1 MQITINWPLLLLLTF
16 LICGSLFKEI
26 GKGERIALSRLCI
39 THLEKHNRPLRIAI
53 DAAIWNFQTQ
63 HGGVGGK
70 NPALRTLFYRLL
82 KLLALPIDPVFVY
95 DGNKKPLCKR
105 GRTVSRWQGGNVTD
119 HASKK
124 LISLLSFPCH
134 VAPGEAEAECA
145 MLQKHGIVD
154 AVMTQD
160 VDAIMFGSGLTLRDW
175 SKESKMKGNQTPTHV
190 TVFDLEKLKEVSRG
204 LDPDGMILVALL
216 SGGDYDE
223 DGVAGIGVSLACD
236 IARAGFGSD
245 LLDLVRNEDD
255 DGIAEWRERLQ
266 YELESNES
274 GYFKKKR
281 KSVKIPEDFPNR
293 RILDYYMNPAVTEE
307 RELKDLEKKWTKAW
321 EAEVEVQALRNYAR
335 DTLDWQYKPGAW
347 KFVRVMAPA
356 LLADRLR
363 RDAAASIVTSPD
375 QITERRQH
383 FVSDGIPE
391 LRVTVIPAK
400 IVGLDLDTEEDSP
413 EYLSRLAA
421 HGDDEAA
428 GGETELGED
437 GAPASSQIPA
447 ERRRAPPW
455 LPWNPEKMWLAEA
468 IVELGAREHVERWN
482 QRQWEIQNDPK
493 KFATRKCPQKKKEPQ
508 KPEKTG
514 GMKAGAI
521 HSYITATK
529 PTSKPDDSGQP
540 GSDAAAKTITDPLAV
555 VDASLLLSPPR
566 AKSTTT
572 DLLEAEDGSLSPSPP
587 APRLEAK
594 IKTRRAIGTP
604 TRSKSIRQEQSTSPF
619 MQDYFKFT
627 KRSDV
632 EQASQEPQ
640 TSQASPLTRLNRVD
654 LRKEGDLLKS
664 QETHS
669 EKHSGPSTS
678 SSIDLVVRIG
688 KKSSKPRVKN
698 TLTVVSLEPTSSYP
712 HQRDVTA
719 SDVLLSQQE
728 RYEAADPKQS
738 DVEDTL
744 NNVTRR
750 TPKRQAKRDQALLD
764 IQASSPGTVG
774 PRRRIESFFKP
785 YLKPRKEAEAL
796 PIETCPKDSE
806 DLGVFPTEP
815 TVDLLRLSGDAHMH
829 AIPRSSL
836 PGTWKEA
843 ESLLACLG

>member
-1 MQITINWPLLLLLTF
+1 MGIPGPRSAILANADHDQPASQPPLLTRVPLV
-16 LICGSLFKEI
+16 SLFKEI

-53 DAAIWNFQTQ
+53 DAAIWSFQTQ

-105 GRTVSRWQGGNVTD
+105 GRIVSRWQGGHVSER
-119 HASKK
+119 ASKR

-175 SKESKMKGNQTPTHV
+175 SKEGKTKGNQTPTHV
-190 TVFDLEKLKEVSRG
+190 SVFELERLKEVSRG

-223 DGVAGIGVSLACD
+223 EGVAGIGVSLACD

-245 LLDLVRNEDD
+245 ILELVRNRDE

-274 GYFKKKR
+274 GYFNKKR

-293 RILDYYMNPAVTEE
+293 RVLDYYMNPAITEE
-307 RELKDLEKKWTKAW
+307 RELKNLEKKWERAW
-321 EAEVEVQALRNYAR
+321 EAEIEVQALRDYAR

-356 LLADRLR
+356 LLANRMR
-363 RDAAASIVTSPD
+363 RGAAASIVTSVD

-391 LRVTVIPAK
+391 LRVTVIPAEV
-400 IVGLDLDTEEDSP
+400 VGLDLDTEEDSP

-421 HGDDEAA
+421 ERDDEAA
-428 GGETELGED
+428 REETESRETGS
-437 GAPASSQIPA
+437 PPSSQIPA
-447 ERRRAPPW
+447 EKRRTPPW
-455 LPWNPEKMWLAEA
+455 LPWNPEKIWLAEA
-468 IVELGAREHVERWN
+468 IVDVGAREHVERWN
-482 QRQWEIQNDPK
+482 QIQWEIQNDPK
-493 KFATRKCPQKKKEPQ
+493 KFATRKCSKKKEGPQ
-508 KPEKTG
+508 KPKKAG
-514 GMKAGAI
+514 GMKVGAI

-529 PTSKPDDSGQP
+529 PTSKPSDPGQP
-540 GSDAAAKTITDPLAV
+540 ASAPEAKTIAGPLAV
-555 VDASLLLSPPR
+555 VDASLLPSPPQ

-572 DLLEAEDGSLSPSPP
+572 DLFAVEEISLSPSPP
-587 APRLEAK
+587 APRVNAN
-594 IKTRRAIGTP
+594 IKPRHAIGTP
-604 TRSKSIRQEQSTSPF
+604 TRTKSIRQDQSTSPS
-619 MQDYFKFT
+619 MQDYFKST
-627 KRSDV
+627 KRSQV
-632 EQASQEPQ
+632 KKASQEPQ
-640 TSQASPLTRLNRVD
+640 ASQSSPLTRLNRVG
-654 LRKEGDLLKS
+654 LRKEEDLFRS
-664 QETHS
+664 HS
-669 EKHSGPSTS
+669 EKHSRPSTS
-678 SSIDLVVRIG
+678 SSTDLVMRIG

-698 TLTVVSLEPTSSYP
+698 ALPVVPVEPTSPYA
-712 HQRDVTA
+712 HQREGTA
-719 SDVLLSQQE
+719 SDAVLGQQARDKAPTPKKSNLEDALS
-728 RYEAADPKQS
+728 
-738 DVEDTL
+738 
-744 NNVTRR
+744 NVTRR
-750 TPKRQAKRDQALLD
+750 TPRRRAKKDQARFD
-764 IQASSPGTVG
+764 FQTSSPTTVG
-774 PRRRIESFFKP
+774 PRGGIDSFFDP
-785 YLKPRKEAEAL
+785 YLKPRKKEEAPPA
-796 PIETCPKDSE
+796 
-806 DLGVFPTEP
+806 GGRF
-815 TVDLLRLSGDAHMH
+815 VDIL
-829 AIPRSSL
+829 
-836 PGTWKEA
+836 
-843 ESLLACLG
+843 